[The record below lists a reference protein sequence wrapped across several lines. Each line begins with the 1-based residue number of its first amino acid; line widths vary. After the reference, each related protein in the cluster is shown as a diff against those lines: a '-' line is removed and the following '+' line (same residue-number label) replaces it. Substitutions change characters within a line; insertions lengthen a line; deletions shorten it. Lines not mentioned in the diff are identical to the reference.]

1 MLPGYNH
8 NVKYKNQVYHIQTE
22 DSGVDNPHIITLLYI
37 GGNILAR
44 RKTSYTDILKN
55 ENLKE
60 VVRELMQEQHKQML
74 RDLKNG
80 TCDKLLESFAKGGA
94 PLEATKAQPAA
105 TTAPPPQPAQKTI
118 DIDRGDDVESP
129 FGGDLISDRSL
140 DEVILSYLATSDKP
154 GGG

>member
-8 NVKYKNQVYHIQTE
+8 NVKYHDQIYHIQTE

-44 RKTSYTDILKN
+44 RKTSYADIIKN
-55 ENLKE
+55 ENLNE

-74 RDLKNG
+74 RDLKG
-80 TCDKLLESFAKGGA
+80 GVFDKAKVIEPQKVPEA
-94 PLEATKAQPAA
+94 PKEV
-105 TTAPPPQPAQKTI
+105 APPAQQKTI

-140 DEVILSYLATSDKP
+140 DEVILSYLAADEKK
-154 GGG
+154 